1 MISTRCL
8 LKKKKNHCI
17 INYAALPN
25 YLLPLENVKLK
36 NMFIERTSNEVIIH
50 LPSTIDMEDLQEFL
64 DYARYK
70 EITSKFS
77 ISQKKV
83 DKLAKD
89 INKNWRNKNRTAIS
103 K

>member
-1 MISTRCL
+1 
-8 LKKKKNHCI
+8 
-17 INYAALPN
+17 
-25 YLLPLENVKLK
+25 
-36 NMFIERTSNEVIIH
+36 MFIERTSKEVIVH
-50 LPSTIDMEDLQEFL
+50 LPSTIDLEDLQDFL

-77 ISQKKV
+77 VSQKKV

-89 INKNWRNKNRTAIS
+89 INKNWRNKNRTVVS

>member
-1 MISTRCL
+1 ML
-8 LKKKKNHCI
+8 
-17 INYAALPN
+17 
-25 YLLPLENVKLK
+25 
-36 NMFIERTSNEVIIH
+36 IERTSKEVIIH
-50 LPSTIDMEDLQEFL
+50 LPSTIDVEDLQDFL

-77 ISQKKV
+77 VSQKRV

-89 INKNWRNKNRTAIS
+89 INKNWRNKNTTIVS